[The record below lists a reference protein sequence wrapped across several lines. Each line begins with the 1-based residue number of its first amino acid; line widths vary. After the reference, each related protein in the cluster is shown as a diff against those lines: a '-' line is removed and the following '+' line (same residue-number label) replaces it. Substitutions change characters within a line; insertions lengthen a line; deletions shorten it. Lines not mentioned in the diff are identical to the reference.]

1 METDFLERIK
11 RYIARHGMPGNGAKV
26 LVALS
31 GGADSVALLKVLVR
45 LGYECVAA
53 HCNFHLRGDESM
65 RDERFVRQL
74 CAKSGVPLEV
84 RDFDVKARMEECG
97 VSVEMACR
105 DLRYE
110 WFEALRQDSG
120 CSCIAVAHHRD
131 DNVETLMLNLLRGTG
146 IAGAAGIKPVNGHIV
161 RPLLCVSRIEIENY
175 LGSMGQDY
183 VIDSTNAEN
192 DVKRNRLRNIVLP
205 AIRECFPAAD
215 AGLARTLGNM
225 LSCYELY
232 ESLFAESAAR
242 YVADGGECIIV
253 DLKAVAAGPGAEAML
268 FGIMHRYGFNSEQV
282 DDILTAY
289 GRGNAVGRTFYAAGY
304 KAVIDRDRIVVAKGE
319 VEQSRVAVNVADGA
333 VVAADGLKLT
343 IKKMAARDLCKSMC
357 DGRHKVCFGEA
368 VARCGDVALRHWQ
381 AGDRFKPFGMKGRS
395 RLVSDL
401 FTDMKLTDAEKRRVW
416 LLEADGEIV
425 WVVGCRSAEAYRV
438 EPGNGGE
445 AYLFSAE

>member
-1 METDFLERIK
+1 MRRILL
-11 RYIARHGMPGNGAKV
+11 AV
-26 LVALS
+26 S
-31 GGADSVALLKVLVR
+31 GGIDSMYLANRAPELFPGAVFAV
-45 LGYECVAA
+45 A
-53 HCNFHLRGDESM
+53 HCNFALRGEESDGDE
-65 RDERFVRQL
+65 EFVRSW
-74 CAKSGVPLEV
+74 C
-84 RDFDVKARMEECG
+84 RDNGLVCFTKRFDTEGYARSHG
-97 VSVEMACR
+97 ISIEMAAR
-105 DLRYE
+105 DLRYAY
-110 WFEALRQDSG
+110 FEKLRTDLG
-120 CSCIAVAHHRD
+120 FDRIAVAHHRD

-232 ESLFAESAAR
+232 ESLFAERAAR

-268 FGIMHRYGFNSEQV
+268 FGIMNRYGFNSEQV
-282 DDILTAY
+282 DDMLTAY

-333 VVAADGLKLT
+333 VVVADGLKLT

-368 VARCGDVALRHWQ
+368 VARCGEVVLRHWQ

>member
-215 AGLARTLGNM
+215 AGLARTLENM
-225 LSCYELY
+225 LSCNELY
-232 ESLFAESAAR
+232 ESMFAERAAR
-242 YVADGGECIIV
+242 LVTTSGDCSVV
-253 DLKAVAAGPGAEAML
+253 DLETVSREPGAVALL
-268 FGIMHRYGFNSEQV
+268 FGIMRRYGFNSEQAGEM
-282 DDILTAY
+282 LAAY
-289 GRGNAVGRTFYAAGY
+289 GRGNAVGKTFLSDGC
-304 KAVIDRDRIVVAKGE
+304 KAVIDRGRIVVAKE
-319 VEQSRVAVNVADGA
+319 VRQAVVPVNLGNCLVEADGIKIE
-333 VVAADGLKLT
+333 VKKIAAKGFGKY
-343 IKKMAARDLCKSMC
+343 AC
-357 DGRHKVCFGEA
+357 DGRRRVCFDESL
-368 VARCGDVALRHWQ
+368 ARCSSLVLRHWQ
-381 AGDRFKPFGMKGRS
+381 SGDRFKPFGMRGRS

-401 FTDMKLTDAEKRRVW
+401 FTDMKLTDAEKRRAW
-416 LLEADGEIV
+416 LLDAGGEVV
-425 WVVGCRSAEAYRV
+425 WVVGYRSAEAYRV
-438 EPGNGGE
+438 NAAGGGD
-445 AYLFSAE
+445 AYLLTAMPG